1 MFEITGK
8 LEVIYD
14 AQQISDKFKKRE
26 FVLEIQSGMYPEY
39 PKFQLTQEKC
49 QLLDTFEVGE
59 MVKVSFN
66 LRGRPY
72 EKNGEKTYFTNIEA
86 WRIEATTGAPST
98 PPTAPPPTAPPP
110 TSAKPKPTPPPV
122 RDVAQQDAGV
132 EDDLPF

>member
-1 MFEITGK
+1 MLEITGN
-8 LEVIYD
+8 LQVIYD
-14 AQQISDKFKKRE
+14 AQQISEKFKKRE

-49 QLLDTFEVGE
+49 HLLDTFEVGE
-59 MVKVSFN
+59 MVKVCFN

-98 PPTAPPPTAPPP
+98 PPTAPQPP
-110 TSAKPKPTPPPV
+110 SAKPKPTPPPV
-122 RDVAQQDAGV
+122 RDVPQQDAGV

>member
-1 MFEITGK
+1 MFEIQGK

-39 PKFQLTQEKC
+39 PKFQLTQDKC

-86 WRIEATTGAPST
+86 SRIAGRDNTWQSIMRKNLIYKWGQERWD
-98 PPTAPPPTAPPP
+98 
-110 TSAKPKPTPPPV
+110 AKHPN
-122 RDVAQQDAGV
+122 Q
-132 EDDLPF
+132 